1 MRGRMARAIDISNT
15 SLQMISVRALV
26 YIYCRA
32 CFLRQELNWIHRC
45 HIPQKQISLHH
56 VTDAS
61 LCLSTGILRCRL
73 NPIIYHIPYE
83 AGGRSRCRL
92 HWWDGVE
99 TQKKILA
106 CPGCGVSFCVK
117 CYRLFHKEADIL
129 GMKSKL
135 MKEFKKGK

>member
-1 MRGRMARAIDISNT
+1 MSYSTKKIKTG
-15 SLQMISVRALV
+15 
-26 YIYCRA
+26 
-32 CFLRQELNWIHRC
+32 
-45 HIPQKQISLHH
+45 LHH

-61 LCLSTGILRCRL
+61 LCPSTVNLRCRL
-73 NPIIYHIPYE
+73 DPMIDHIPYE
-83 AGGRSRCRL
+83 AGGRARYRL
-92 HWWDGVE
+92 YSWGGVE

-117 CYRLFHKEADIL
+117 CYRFFHKEADIV